1 MFQRRGRERPEG
13 TDTAGRAAETQD
25 WIWAR
30 LDLSTGHFL
39 AELKR
44 GSLGA
49 QVLAAQK
56 LRCALPEPGTCP
68 GAQEFNP
75 CNGAQDVLYP
85 TE

>member
-56 LRCALPEPGTCP
+56 LRCAREGVRHPVQLDPAGI
-68 GAQEFNP
+68 
-75 CNGAQDVLYP
+75 
-85 TE
+85 